1 MEFNKY
7 ISEEIKY
14 IQNKF
19 PDIIIYP
26 NKTVSVEKLYNKFL
40 SNMGSDIFI

>member
-19 PDIIIYP
+19 PDIIIYS